1 MKQIWSITESIY
13 VYYSY
18 DDNRVFLAN
27 PETKKFYG
35 PVKKIAE
42 STKDPEIIKNEGFSI
57 KFCIHYMFIN
67 IFN

>member
-27 PETKKFYG
+27 PEAKKFYG
-35 PVKKIAE
+35 PVKKIA
-42 STKDPEIIKNEGFSI
+42 
-57 KFCIHYMFIN
+57 
-67 IFN
+67 